1 MHSWCGSHST
11 SINAHRVLGVGGGGK
26 GEGRSSSLQE
36 GVSHTYTLKLGYS
49 RNYILYQKPQVRLI
63 LDFVK
68 PIKRLNYKNFKLYSK
83 YLCV

>member
-1 MHSWCGSHST
+1 MRWSLQKYKCLWVVEDKS
-11 SINAHRVLGVGGGGK
+11 RD
-26 GEGRSSSLQE
+26 SSFQE